1 MHMYE
6 YLSKIT
12 GLLFMY
18 AFIFYKLLTLHHHRH
33 FRHCNMVLENVKEMW
48 TEVPKSG
55 KGKKKSKPVNKDRY
69 ISKMFLR
76 GDSVIVVLRN
86 PLITGKWT
94 LWTAHL
100 FFSFFFFFLHFL
112 KAIDCSCRNLICFD
126 FDVGSLNSLLR
137 QKTCHQKYVSPIW
150 RSFKM
155 LGTKVTNFFL
165 CLWSFSVFFIFIIK
179 VMKRWKHCA
188 DIFIA
193 FRVYV
198 VYITQM

>member
-100 FFSFFFFFLHFL
+100 FFFFLFLHFL

-155 LGTKVTNFFL
+155 LGTKVTNFFSLSVELFCLFHFHNKSDEEMKTL
-165 CLWSFSVFFIFIIK
+165 CRYFYSF
-179 VMKRWKHCA
+179 
-188 DIFIA
+188 
-193 FRVYV
+193 
-198 VYITQM
+198 